1 MSRPRMTPELAAEKA
16 KKEFQM
22 EVKLQRVRFDMSQRE
37 LGETLGISSPQ
48 MSELLSDPDKLSVAR
63 LRGIICALD
72 MDPLTILRLLGFTD
86 KMLRDF
92 TRDQGASLKLV
103 DASKG
108 VCSL

>member
-63 LRGIICALD
+63 LRGIIRALD
-72 MDPLTILRLLGFTD
+72 MDPLTILRLLGFSERV
-86 KMLRDF
+86 LRSLGSE
-92 TRDQGASLKLV
+92 QQQPKASGAPIPFGKQ
-103 DASKG
+103 
-108 VCSL
+108 